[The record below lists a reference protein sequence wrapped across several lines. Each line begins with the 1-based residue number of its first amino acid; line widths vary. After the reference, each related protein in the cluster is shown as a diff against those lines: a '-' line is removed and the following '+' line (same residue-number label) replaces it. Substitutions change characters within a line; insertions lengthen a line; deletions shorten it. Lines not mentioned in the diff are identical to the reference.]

1 MDTSYLS
8 SSNGIKSEKIMKQ
21 KVSTEVQS
29 ESMRI
34 ANGTKKPGQS
44 KEQTKL
50 IAAGIE
56 KGIAEYK
63 KQHKA
68 KARQQDKQK
77 KQKLRADAAASVQET
92 EVEIEQPTTNPSRL
106 PWALLALSWAGFAG
120 YLVQAGVISM
130 A

>member
-1 MDTSYLS
+1 MT
-8 SSNGIKSEKIMKQ
+8 Q
-21 KVSTEVQS
+21 KVSTEVQA
-29 ESMRI
+29 ESTRI
-34 ANGTKKPGQS
+34 ANGIKKPGQS

-68 KARQQDKQK
+68 KARQLDKQK
-77 KQKLRADAAASVQET
+77 KQKLKSNAATLEQENEVGIETT
-92 EVEIEQPTTNPSRL
+92 EVRQSRL

-120 YLVQAGVISM
+120 YLVQIGVLSIG
-130 A
+130 

>member
-1 MDTSYLS
+1 MT
-8 SSNGIKSEKIMKQ
+8 Q
-21 KVSTEVQS
+21 KVSTEVQA
-29 ESMRI
+29 ESTRI
-34 ANGTKKPGQS
+34 ANGIKKPGQT

-68 KARQQDKQK
+68 KARQLDKQK
-77 KQKLRADAAASVQET
+77 KQKLKSNAVTVEQENEVRIETT
-92 EVEIEQPTTNPSRL
+92 EVKPNRL

-120 YLVQAGVISM
+120 YLVKNGVISIS
-130 A
+130 